1 MIDRDAIYKAYLR
14 LFDFTYEE
22 VSKHFEIRS
31 IDKIASTILNT
42 VEGHSSKP
50 DRKPYLGDID
60 SKVFL
65 NAIRDHAHDLNC
77 LSLAKASLLA
87 AHLHTARY
95 KSAKIL
101 LLVMKENFLAC
112 KTFKRTRLFLK

>member
-50 DRKPYLGDID
+50 DRKPYLGDMD

-65 NAIRDHAHDLNC
+65 NVIRDNAHDINC
-77 LSLAKASLLA
+77 LLLAETSLLA
-87 AHLHTARY
+87 VQLHAARY

-101 LLVMKENFLAC
+101 LLSMNENFLA
-112 KTFKRTRLFLK
+112 